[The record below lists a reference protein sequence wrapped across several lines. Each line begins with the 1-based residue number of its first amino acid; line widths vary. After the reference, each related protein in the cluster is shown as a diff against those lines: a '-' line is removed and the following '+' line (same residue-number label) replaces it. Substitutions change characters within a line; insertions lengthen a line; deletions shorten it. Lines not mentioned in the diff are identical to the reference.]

1 MKGSEAAKCLDS
13 LNIQCNYY
21 LRVSM
26 RRTKHRDGDVVTL
39 VNEYLLSPTLHLRG
53 VGIVKHFLPP
63 MSGAC

>member
-39 VNEYLLSPTLHLRG
+39 VNEYLLSPLFT
-53 VGIVKHFLPP
+53 
-63 MSGAC
+63 SEE